1 MTELER
7 KALQLRRERLKRQA
21 KTKTKTNV
29 QDKAKQFSAEW
40 RNSISV
46 RAVSA

>member
-7 KALQLRRERLKRQA
+7 KALQLRRERLKKQA
-21 KTKTKTNV
+21 RTTNV
-29 QDKAKQFSAEW
+29 QEKAKQFSAEW

>member
-7 KALQLRRERLKRQA
+7 KALVLRRERLKKQDKQRA
-21 KTKTKTNV
+21 NV
-29 QDKAKQFSAEW
+29 QDKAKQFSTEW
-40 RNSISV
+40 RNSIAV

>member
-7 KALQLRRERLKRQA
+7 KALQLRRERLKKQA
-21 KTKTKTNV
+21 KIKTNV

-40 RNSISV
+40 RSSISV